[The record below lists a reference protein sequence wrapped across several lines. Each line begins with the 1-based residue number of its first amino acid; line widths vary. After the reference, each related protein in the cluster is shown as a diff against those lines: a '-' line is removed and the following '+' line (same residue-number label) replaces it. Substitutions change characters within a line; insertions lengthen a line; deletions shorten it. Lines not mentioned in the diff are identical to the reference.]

1 MKKTLII
8 LFIFTLIIVIYNNS
22 SMHVTKH
29 MWKLNAIE
37 EGYEDVLIFKTGN
50 KYCHEYRYDWP
61 YIYKN
66 EKKIGYI
73 IFCIDD
79 RMWVKNFDEEANIVE
94 YVGK

>member
-37 EGYEDVLIFKTGN
+37 GGYEDVLIFKIGG

-66 EKKIGYI
+66 EKKIGYV
-73 IFCIDD
+73 FCIGD
-79 RMWVKNFDEEANIVE
+79 RMWVKKFTEEANIVE